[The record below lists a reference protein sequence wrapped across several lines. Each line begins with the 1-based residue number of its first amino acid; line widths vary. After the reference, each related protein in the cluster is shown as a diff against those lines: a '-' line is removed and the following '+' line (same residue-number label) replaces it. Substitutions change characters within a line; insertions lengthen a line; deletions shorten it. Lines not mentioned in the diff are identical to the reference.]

1 MVNQLERGV
10 QKLFGGKS
18 ASGAGVSGAAGLSL
32 NSTAGWPGLDANS
45 AEAAMKVSAVSACV
59 EIISNAISI
68 LPTFVMDD
76 KTKEH
81 LDDHPLGQVLWVR
94 PNEIM
99 TPAQYR
105 RTVRARVLT
114 KGNCYVWIYRDSIG
128 RPMELIPMQP
138 GVCEPWFNHDTGRW
152 MYYAQD
158 PKTGHP
164 YFLDPIDVLHYKGF
178 SLDGISGMSVLSRA
192 RHTIETARYMEQVQR
207 STYANGGRV
216 SGVLTID
223 ADLSG
228 TVTQIDDNGQPVQVS
243 HKDIIRKEW
252 EKHYAGPGNAFRTAI
267 LDHGLKYQPLS
278 MTNADAQFVENKTI
292 TVEDI
297 CRFFCVPPYKLGVGK
312 QSYSSNE
319 QNNIEFAMQTL
330 QPQITDQEQEETWKL
345 LTLTQQ
351 GKEHQ
356 RIRTNMA
363 AILRSDAKTRAEVE
377 QIYRNMGVYSV
388 NDICDLEDRPHV
400 PGGDT
405 RYGSLNYIPLEFF
418 EQLSM
423 ARNAPGYKPAGKEE

>member
-1 MVNQLERGV
+1 MSNPLERGV
-10 QKLFGGKS
+10 QKLFAGKGTETASTGGVPELTLDTS
-18 ASGAGVSGAAGLSL
+18 
-32 NSTAGWPGLDANS
+32 AGWPRLDGSS

-68 LPTFVMDD
+68 LPTFVMDE

-81 LDDHPLGQVLWVR
+81 LDDHNLGQVLWVR

-99 TPAQYR
+99 TPKQYR
-105 RTVRARVLT
+105 STVRGRVLT
-114 KGNCYVWIYRDSIG
+114 QGNCYAWIYRDRAG
-128 RPMELIPMQP
+128 EPVELIPLQP
-138 GVCEPWFNHDTGRW
+138 GVCEPWYNRDTGRW
-152 MYYAQD
+152 MYYARD

-178 SLDGISGMSVLSRA
+178 SLDGITGMSVLGRA
-192 RHTIETARYMEQVQR
+192 RHTIETAQYMEQVQH
-207 STYANGGRV
+207 STYANGGRP

-223 ADLSG
+223 TDLCG
-228 TVTQIDDNGQPVQVS
+228 VAETVVDGKRVEMDR
-243 HKDIIRKEW
+243 KDIIRREW

-278 MTNADAQFVENKTI
+278 MTNADAQFVENKTV

-297 CRFFCVPPYKLGVGK
+297 CRFFCVPPYKLGIGK
-312 QSYSSNE
+312 QSYNSNE
-319 QNNIEFAMQTL
+319 QNNIEFAIQTL
-330 QPQITDQEQEETWKL
+330 QPQITDQEQEESWKL

-351 GKEHQ
+351 KKHQ
-356 RIRTNMA
+356 RVRTNMA

-388 NDICDLEDRPHV
+388 NDICKLEDLPCV

-405 RYGSLNYIPLEFF
+405 RYSSLNFVPLEFF
-418 EQLSM
+418 ELLSM
-423 ARNAPGYKPAGKEE
+423 ARNLPGYKPAGKEE